1 MEEISFDSVDKALQK
16 FRPYLLRD
24 GGDYELI
31 DVTQDGIVKIRLLG
45 ACVTC
50 PSSDM
55 TLKMGIELT
64 LSEKNFLALK
74 KSFKFF

>member
-1 MEEISFDSVDKALQK
+1 MEEISFDSVDNALKK

-24 GGDYELI
+24 GGDYELV
-31 DVTQDGIVKIRLLG
+31 DVTNDGTVKIRLLG
-45 ACVTC
+45 ACTTC

-64 LSEKNFLALK
+64 LAEKIFG
-74 KSFKFF
+74 FKEVVQVY

>member
-1 MEEISFDSVDKALQK
+1 MDQISYAEVEKALKK
-16 FRPYLLRD
+16 FRPFLLRD

-31 DVTQDGIVKIRLLG
+31 DVTNDGIVKIRLLG
-45 ACVTC
+45 ACEVC

-64 LSEKNFLALK
+64 LSERVPGFK
-74 KSFKFF
+74 KVEQVY

>member
-1 MEEISFDSVDKALQK
+1 MEEISFDTVDKALQK

-31 DVTQDGIVKIRLLG
+31 DVTSDGIVKIKLLG

-64 LSEKNFLALK
+64 LSEKIFG
-74 KSFKFF
+74 FKEVVQVF

>member
-1 MEEISFDSVDKALQK
+1 MEEISFDSVDKALKK

-31 DVTQDGIVKIRLLG
+31 EVTPDGIVKIRLLG
-45 ACVTC
+45 ACVSC

-64 LSEKNFLALK
+64 LAEKIFG
-74 KSFKFF
+74 FKEVVQVY

>member
-31 DVTQDGIVKIRLLG
+31 DVTQDGTVKIRLLG

-64 LSEKNFLALK
+64 LSEKIFG
-74 KSFKFF
+74 FKEVVQVF

>member
-64 LSEKNFLALK
+64 LSEKIFG
-74 KSFKFF
+74 FKEVVQVF

>member
-1 MEEISFDSVDKALQK
+1 MEEISFDAVDKALQK

-31 DVTQDGIVKIRLLG
+31 DVTPDGIVKIKLLG

-64 LSEKNFLALK
+64 LSEKIFG
-74 KSFKFF
+74 FKEVVQVF